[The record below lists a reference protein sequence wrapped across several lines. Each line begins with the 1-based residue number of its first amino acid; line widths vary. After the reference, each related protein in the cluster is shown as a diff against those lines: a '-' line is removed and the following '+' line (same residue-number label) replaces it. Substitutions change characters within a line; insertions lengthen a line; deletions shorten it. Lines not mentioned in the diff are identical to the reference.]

1 MGIPMA
7 ACYSQKMNK
16 VNTYSCA
23 VIGGGLAGLTLAIQ
37 LQRAGIS
44 TVLFEKEQY
53 PFHKVCGEYIS
64 MESWNFLE
72 ELGIPLS
79 RMSLPRITQLNVSS
93 PNGNKLSQALAPGGF
108 GISRHTLDYMLY
120 ETAMASGVSIF
131 CNCKVYD
138 VITEGQEH
146 LIKTTAGDFY
156 SKIVCGSWGKRS
168 NMDVKLGRDFI
179 LSGKR
184 TLNNYLAVKYHVQA
198 DLSPH
203 IIELHN
209 FRNGYCGISKIDND
223 NYCLCYLVKGDELK
237 NANGSI
243 KALEE
248 NVLMKN
254 PHLRHYFSTVEFLY
268 EKPLSI
274 SQISFENKSR
284 LQDKIVM
291 LGDAA
296 GLITPLCGNG
306 MSMAMHASKL
316 LSEEVV
322 RFFENKQS
330 KNQLYTS
337 YDTAWQKQF
346 RQRLKTGRFIQS
358 LFGNEILTNITVA
371 ALKPFPFLVKKMVDA
386 THGKP
391 F

>member
-1 MGIPMA
+1 
-7 ACYSQKMNK
+7 MNR

-37 LQRAGIS
+37 LQSAGVDTI
-44 TVLFEKEQY
+44 LFEKEQY

-72 ELGIPLS
+72 ELGVPLS
-79 RMSLPRITQLNVSS
+79 GMSLPRITHLNVSS
-93 PNGNKLSQALAPGGF
+93 PNGNKLSQALDPGGF
-108 GISRHTLDYMLY
+108 GISRYALDHKLY
-120 ETAMASGVSIF
+120 LIAKKSGVTILD
-131 CNCKVYD
+131 NCKVFD
-138 VITEGQEH
+138 VITEGQSH

-156 SKIVCGSWGKRS
+156 SAFVCGSWGKRS

-179 LSGKR
+179 LSENR
-184 TLNNYLAVKYHVQA
+184 RLNNYVAVKYHIKA
-198 DLSPH
+198 DLPQH

-209 FRNGYCGISKIDND
+209 FRNGYCGISKIDGD
-223 NYCLCYLVKGDELK
+223 KYCMCYLVKGDELK
-237 NANGSI
+237 RVNGSI
-243 KALEE
+243 KTLEE
-248 NVLMKN
+248 AVLMKN
-254 PHLRHYFSTVEFLY
+254 PFLRHYFSTVEFLY

-274 SQISFENKSR
+274 SQISFGNKTRS
-284 LQDKIVM
+284 QEGIMM

-316 LSEEVV
+316 LSLELI
-322 RFFENKQS
+322 RFFENRQS
-330 KNQLYTS
+330 KSQLYIS
-337 YDTAWQKQF
+337 YDAAWQKQF
-346 RQRLKTGRFIQS
+346 RQRLKAGRFIQS
-358 LFGNEILTNITVA
+358 LFGNEGLTNITIA
-371 ALKPFPFLVKKMVDA
+371 ALKPFPFLVKKLVEA